1 MTKSKIFTN
10 FQKKE
15 TGESKSQY
23 IFGRNVKLNYSTK
36 NSFLKTF
43 CRQFLLI
50 EV

>member
-10 FQKKE
+10 LSKKKE

-23 IFGRNVKLNYSTK
+23 TFGRNVKLNYSTK

-43 CRQFLLI
+43 
-50 EV
+50 